1 MVAYSGPSKHL
12 LQKPARITHAVLMD
26 FARQAGFLPP
36 PQAKG
41 APQVG
46 PRLRTYWPKTW
57 KTPSYQLILENG
69 GHQEVL
75 VQGALVGSHY

>member
-12 LQKPARITHAVLMD
+12 LQKPAQITHAVLFD
-26 FARQAGFLPP
+26 FAKVAGFLPP

-41 APQVG
+41 APAAPPVG

-57 KTPSYQLILENG
+57 KAPTFQLILEQA
-69 GHQEVL
+69 GHQE
-75 VQGALVGSHY
+75 